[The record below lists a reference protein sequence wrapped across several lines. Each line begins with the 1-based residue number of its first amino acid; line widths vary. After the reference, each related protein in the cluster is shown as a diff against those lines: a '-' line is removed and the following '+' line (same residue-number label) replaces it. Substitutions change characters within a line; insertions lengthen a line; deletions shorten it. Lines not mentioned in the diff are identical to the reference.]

1 MYLTSRHVSRAREYE
16 YLHCSCNATADRIVQ
31 VNPTTS
37 PVSSEDPQVLHLNS
51 NNAGDTIKV
60 VLSYRRAARS
70 LDSKSAQVI
79 DQEYLAI
86 LEVIMVKIII
96 ETE

>member
-1 MYLTSRHVSRAREYE
+1 
-16 YLHCSCNATADRIVQ
+16 
-31 VNPTTS
+31 
-37 PVSSEDPQVLHLNS
+37 VLHLNS

-70 LDSKSAQVI
+70 LDFKSAQVI

-86 LEVIMVKIII
+86 FQVNIWWSKKSFIKRIMEDGILTLVLPKAYHKDHY
-96 ETE
+96 